1 MLNKTKAALQGR
13 QCHYIESKQ
22 SQTITLIDQ
31 INRSYYR
38 SGADGALTRPTGYLY
53 KYLDQFCAY
62 TPKIFSQMGRKMSFS
77 FFPHREVGCVHDL
90 MKKMAISTPITI
102 KAVFF
107 IVYPFGSIPCLSN
120 SRRASSFNQL
130 PRLTPSRIAAWFSC
144 SRNSGVIR
152 IWKVGDSPS
161 PFGVLSLLIVDMY
174 VRNPI
179 VWILLCT
186 YVITVYVKIAT
197 PRECLQPL
205 PRRLTKPLIEVTIM
219 ADTQSTQTRPK
230 YHFRFLALDRAN
242 RKATPCCISVDASSE
257 CEARRVLAPYFILS
271 LAARLPVYGES
282 HQTASTVTEIEM
294 VGGMVK
300 MPTPSAIEKIS
311 TPSVCIS
318 EIETEVRNA

>member
-1 MLNKTKAALQGR
+1 MRGHKTKAALQGR

-22 SQTITLIDQ
+22 SQTITSIDRVNLTEDGIPPSDFGSFNYVSGIQLAFYQPFGSMLEQSTILNGSLSLGAWQSLDSPEAKPLIQ
-31 INRSYYR
+31 II
-38 SGADGALTRPTGYLY
+38 ALLALY
-53 KYLDQFCAY
+53 KAN
-62 TPKIFSQMGRKMSFS
+62 TATKIQSA
-77 FFPHREVGCVHDL
+77 FF
-90 MKKMAISTPITI
+90 TI
-102 KAVFF
+102 DIAPFNNQ
-107 IVYPFGSIPCLSN
+107 PFGSIPNLSN
-120 SRRASSFNQL
+120 SRRANSFNQF

-242 RKATPCCISVDASSE
+242 RKAAPCCISVDASSE

-271 LAARLPVYGES
+271 LAARLPVCGG
-282 HQTASTVTEIEM
+282 HRPVVSTIA
-294 VGGMVK
+294 K
-300 MPTPSAIEKIS
+300 IAI
-311 TPSVCIS
+311 VQ
-318 EIETEVRNA
+318 EVRNA